1 MVMRI
6 KMMTKNIFIKIDDD
20 VNWIGWIQRIWKSLV
35 WIWVTEEKDSD
46 KNASNPKDSSKLK
59 QVMTMPKAEV
69 MMKLKKT

>member
-46 KNASNPKDSSKLK
+46 KNASNAKDSSKLK

-69 MMKLKKT
+69 MLKLKKT